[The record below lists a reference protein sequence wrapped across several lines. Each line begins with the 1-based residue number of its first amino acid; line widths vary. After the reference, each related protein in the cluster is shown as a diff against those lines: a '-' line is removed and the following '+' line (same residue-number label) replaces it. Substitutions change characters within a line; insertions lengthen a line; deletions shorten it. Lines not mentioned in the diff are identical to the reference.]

1 MRATERAKSIDSYLT
16 SERKT
21 MIGKN
26 DDEKETGTIWFLI
39 ETESAKNERKR
50 KRRGRKEM

>member
-16 SERKT
+16 SEGKT
-21 MIGKN
+21 MIRKN
-26 DDEKETGTIWFLI
+26 DVEKETETIWFLI

-50 KRRGRKEM
+50 KRRDRKKM

>member
-1 MRATERAKSIDSYLT
+1 MRATECAKSIDSYLT

-21 MIGKN
+21 MIRKN
-26 DDEKETGTIWFLI
+26 DVEKETGTIWFLI

-50 KRRGRKEM
+50 KKRDRKEM